1 MVFLNIF
8 LVTFFLSVINA
19 VKDENC
25 LNKDIMEKLKL
36 TIEFYKE
43 KDENMVQEQSVG
55 TLKWF

>member
-1 MVFLNIF
+1 MIL
-8 LVTFFLSVINA
+8 LVIFLSVINA

-43 KDENMVQEQSVG
+43 KDENMVQEQNVG
-55 TLKWF
+55 TLKLF